1 MRTKHFLYIVL
12 LVLALAAAWLFID
25 KTKRA
30 EKANRIIKRLRK
42 ENHEIKSAYLG
53 LLQKYLQSQQNV
65 DVGLVAEVEKLKAK
79 FNQLDFEVHIEL
91 EGLINDLN
99 NGKANEAVRKLAK
112 VVESKLKE
120 KAAKENDFKGKAML
134 HNLLTYACDKK
145 WIDQRQL
152 ENGLLLKKL
161 RNNQS
166 HELDVRESS
175 ISIGQC
181 IYAGID
187 ILYSI

>member
-1 MRTKHFLYIVL
+1 MKAKDFLYIVL
-12 LVLALAAAWLFID
+12 IGLALVVAWLFID
-25 KTKRA
+25 KKERA

-65 DVGLVAEVEKLKAK
+65 DVGLIAEVEKLKAK

-112 VVESKLKE
+112 VVEAKLKE
-120 KAAKENDFKGKAML
+120 KASKENDFKGKAML
-134 HNLLTYACDKK
+134 HNLLTFACTKR
-145 WIDQRQL
+145 WIDERQL
-152 ENGLLLKKL
+152 QNGLLLKES
-161 RNNQS
+161 RNKES
-166 HELDVRESS
+166 HELAVQSS
-175 ISIGQC
+175 SCVIGQT
-181 IYAGID
+181 IFAGID
-187 ILYSI
+187 ILYCL